1 MPWRQGLVAVLA
13 CVVAAS
19 TLHTVGA
26 AFSCPNACN
35 LHGECQT
42 DSTCTCYTGF
52 TGPACEDR
60 VCPTGAAWSQK
71 AVADD
76 SVHDTEVE
84 CSNAG
89 LCDTTTGD
97 CKCFSGFTGV
107 ACERTLCPNDCSN
120 AGRCI
125 PIDDMATSVGY
136 TTNATRWD
144 DGVGPTYSQ
153 WDASRQYG
161 CLCDWGRTGPD
172 CSLRMCPKGDDVR
185 TKRQLRYSIQLDLG
199 NTDSTEA
206 LTGNFK
212 IAFAGHVTSA
222 LSASCETT
230 TAAVL
235 SAALEEL
242 EPIANA
248 TVSQGTVDATTKG
261 CRFVIVLDFNRFGQ
275 NNVFSFDS
283 EPSVDLF
290 TCIND
295 GVDSAI
301 TGLFY
306 CHFVRTDLSL
316 QVSGSS
322 LVGTTFKVQIAD
334 TTYEPHSFVFSKDN
348 GN

>member
-1 MPWRQGLVAVLA
+1 MCIA
-13 CVVAAS
+13 CGSVVEAHRYACAA
-19 TLHTVGA
+19 
-26 AFSCPNACN
+26 
-35 LHGECQT
+35 
-42 DSTCTCYTGF
+42 
-52 TGPACEDR
+52 
-60 VCPTGAAWSQK
+60 
-71 AVADD
+71 
-76 SVHDTEVE
+76 
-84 CSNAG
+84 
-89 LCDTTTGD
+89 
-97 CKCFSGFTGV
+97 
-107 ACERTLCPNDCSN
+107 LCPNDCSN

-172 CSLRMCPKGDDVR
+172 CSLRTWRMLCAHGYEAIPSLAIPCMVPGMCPKGDDVR

-306 CHFVRTDLSL
+306 CHFVRTDLS
-316 QVSGSS
+316 VRVVPCVYRWSRCDS
-322 LVGTTFKVQIAD
+322 
-334 TTYEPHSFVFSKDN
+334 
-348 GN
+348 